1 MEKRLLNI
9 LKYVGIIGAT
19 ICSVAYIVVVLVL
32 IQGFKVESN
41 TQTVTFAL
49 VNAVVG
55 FIILTFL
62 KIQGE
67 SFAKSLPEN
76 KAISEAY
83 YDAETRDKKYH
94 SMKYFWITSTI
105 KDILT
110 KVLGVFASTFGI
122 IYIVI
127 IGSNDWNLLLLALVN
142 LLLFISF
149 GLLGLE
155 KSYEFYNTRMVPYMQ
170 HQLEM
175 RFNAQNRA
183 NSRVLDT
190 AANNNDGVDENANI
204 RANFKSNDEGDNLN
218 GNI

>member
-1 MEKRLLNI
+1 MEKRLINI
-9 LKYVGIIGAT
+9 LKYVGIIGAA

-32 IQGFKVESN
+32 IQGFKAEN
-41 TQTVTFAL
+41 TTQTLSFAL

-76 KAISEAY
+76 KAISDAY
-83 YDAETRDKKYH
+83 YEAETKDKKYH

-110 KVLGVFASTFGI
+110 KVVSVFISTFGI

-175 RFNAQNRA
+175 RCDAQNR
-183 NSRVLDT
+183 
-190 AANNNDGVDENANI
+190 E
-204 RANFKSNDEGDNLN
+204 NFKSNDEGVNN

>member
-9 LKYVGIIGAT
+9 LRYVGIIGAA

-32 IQGFKVESN
+32 IQGFKAEN
-41 TQTVTFAL
+41 TTQTVTFAL

-67 SFAKSLPEN
+67 SFAKNLPEN
-76 KAISEAY
+76 KLISEAY
-83 YDAETRDKKYH
+83 YAGETRDKKYH

-105 KDILT
+105 KDIMT
-110 KVLGVFASTFGI
+110 KVLSVFVSTFGI

-175 RFNAQNRA
+175 RCDAQKPRKNQF
-183 NSRVLDT
+183 SDIISY
-190 AANNNDGVDENANI
+190 NNDGVDENANI
-204 RANFKSNDEGDNLN
+204 RANFKSNDEGEDN

>member
-41 TQTVTFAL
+41 TQTITFAL

-76 KAISEAY
+76 QAISEAY
-83 YDAETRDKKYH
+83 YVGETKDKKYH

-175 RFNAQNRA
+175 RSDAQN
-183 NSRVLDT
+183 L
-190 AANNNDGVDENANI
+190 
-204 RANFKSNDEGDNLN
+204 KSNDEGENN

>member
-1 MEKRLLNI
+1 MEKRLLNL

-19 ICSVAYIVVVLVL
+19 ICSFAYIVVVLVL

-41 TQTVTFAL
+41 TQTITFAL

-83 YDAETRDKKYH
+83 YAGETKDKKYH

-127 IGSNDWNLLLLALVN
+127 VGSNDWNLLLLALVN

-175 RFNAQNRA
+175 RFEAQKELKDEF
-183 NSRVLDT
+183 SDITLY
-190 AANNNDGVDENANI
+190 NNNGLDENANI
-204 RANFKSNDEGDNLN
+204 HSNLKSNDEGENN

>member
-1 MEKRLLNI
+1 MEKRLINI

-41 TQTVTFAL
+41 TQTITFAL

-76 KAISEAY
+76 KAISDAY
-83 YDAETRDKKYH
+83 YESETRDKKYH

-127 IGSNDWNLLLLALVN
+127 VGSNDWNLLLLALVN

-190 AANNNDGVDENANI
+190 TANNNDGVNENANI
-204 RANFKSNDEGDNLN
+204 RANFKSNDEGEDN

>member
-32 IQGFKVESN
+32 IQGFKVEN
-41 TQTVTFAL
+41 TTQTVTFAL

-83 YDAETRDKKYH
+83 YAGETRDKKYH

-142 LLLFISF
+142 LLLCISF

-183 NSRVLDT
+183 NSRVLDIT
-190 AANNNDGVDENANI
+190 ANNNDGVDENANI
-204 RANFKSNDEGDNLN
+204 RANFKSNDEGEDN

>member
-9 LKYVGIIGAT
+9 LKYVGIIGAA

-32 IQGFKVESN
+32 IQGFKAEN
-41 TQTVTFAL
+41 TTQTVTFAL

-67 SFAKSLPEN
+67 SFAKNLPEN
-76 KAISEAY
+76 KVISDVY
-83 YDAETRDKKYH
+83 YESQTKDKKYH

-110 KVLGVFASTFGI
+110 KVLSVFISTFGI

-155 KSYEFYNTRMVPYMQ
+155 KSYEFYNTRMIPYMQ

-175 RFNAQNRA
+175 RCDAQNH
-183 NSRVLDT
+183 
-190 AANNNDGVDENANI
+190 
-204 RANFKSNDEGDNLN
+204 ANFKSNDEGENN

>member
-9 LKYVGIIGAT
+9 LRYVGIIGAT

-41 TQTVTFAL
+41 TQTITFAL
-49 VNAVVG
+49 VNAIVG

-76 KAISEAY
+76 KAISDAY
-83 YDAETRDKKYH
+83 YARETKDKKYH

-110 KVLGVFASTFGI
+110 KVLGVFMSTFGI

-155 KSYEFYNTRMVPYMQ
+155 KSYDFYNTRMVPYMQ

-175 RFNAQNRA
+175 RSDAQNR
-183 NSRVLDT
+183 
-190 AANNNDGVDENANI
+190 E
-204 RANFKSNDEGDNLN
+204 NFKSNDEGVNN

>member
-1 MEKRLLNI
+1 MEKRLINI
-9 LKYVGIIGAT
+9 LKYVGIIGAA

-67 SFAKSLPEN
+67 SFAKNLPEN
-76 KAISEAY
+76 KVISDVY
-83 YDAETRDKKYH
+83 YETQTRDKKYH

-110 KVLGVFASTFGI
+110 KVLGVFISTFGI

-127 IGSNDWNLLLLALVN
+127 IGSNDWNLLLLAFVN

-155 KSYEFYNTRMVPYMQ
+155 KSYEFYNTRMIPYMQ

-175 RFNAQNRA
+175 RCDAQN
-183 NSRVLDT
+183 
-190 AANNNDGVDENANI
+190 
-204 RANFKSNDEGDNLN
+204 RANFKSNDEGEDN

>member
-9 LKYVGIIGAT
+9 LKYVGIIGAA

-32 IQGFKVESN
+32 IQGFKAEN
-41 TQTVTFAL
+41 TTQTLSFAL

-76 KAISEAY
+76 KAISDLY
-83 YDAETRDKKYH
+83 YESQTKDKKYH
-94 SMKYFWITSTI
+94 SMKYFWVTSTI

-175 RFNAQNRA
+175 RCDAQNH
-183 NSRVLDT
+183 
-190 AANNNDGVDENANI
+190 
-204 RANFKSNDEGDNLN
+204 ANFKSNDEGENN

>member
-32 IQGFKVESN
+32 IQGFKVEN
-41 TQTVTFAL
+41 TTQTVTFAL

-83 YDAETRDKKYH
+83 YAGETRDKKYH

-183 NSRVLDT
+183 NSRVLDIT
-190 AANNNDGVDENANI
+190 ANNNDGVDENANI
-204 RANFKSNDEGDNLN
+204 RANFKSNDEGEDN

>member
-1 MEKRLLNI
+1 MEKRLINI
-9 LKYVGIIGAT
+9 LKYVGIIGAA

-32 IQGFKVESN
+32 IQGFKAEN
-41 TQTVTFAL
+41 TTQTLSFAL

-76 KAISEAY
+76 KAISDAY
-83 YDAETRDKKYH
+83 YEAETKDKKYH

-110 KVLGVFASTFGI
+110 KVVSVFISTFGI

-175 RFNAQNRA
+175 RCDAQN
-183 NSRVLDT
+183 S
-190 AANNNDGVDENANI
+190 E
-204 RANFKSNDEGDNLN
+204 NFKSNDEGVNN
-218 GNI
+218 GKVKWYPIWCKAS

>member
-1 MEKRLLNI
+1 MEKRLINI

-41 TQTVTFAL
+41 TQTITFAL

-76 KAISEAY
+76 KAISDAY
-83 YDAETRDKKYH
+83 YESETRDKKYH

-190 AANNNDGVDENANI
+190 TANNNDGVNENANI
-204 RANFKSNDEGDNLN
+204 RANFKSNDEGEDN

>member
-1 MEKRLLNI
+1 MEKRLINI
-9 LKYVGIIGAT
+9 LKYVGIIGAA

-32 IQGFKVESN
+32 IQGFKAEN
-41 TQTVTFAL
+41 TTQTLSFAL

-76 KAISEAY
+76 KLISEAY
-83 YDAETRDKKYH
+83 YATQTRDKKYH

-110 KVLGVFASTFGI
+110 KVLSVFVSTFGI

-155 KSYEFYNTRMVPYMQ
+155 KSYEFYNTRMIPYMQ

-175 RFNAQNRA
+175 RCDAQNH
-183 NSRVLDT
+183 
-190 AANNNDGVDENANI
+190 
-204 RANFKSNDEGDNLN
+204 ANFKSNDEGEDN

>member
-9 LKYVGIIGAT
+9 LKYVGIIGAA

-32 IQGFKVESN
+32 IQGFKAEN
-41 TQTVTFAL
+41 TTQTVTFAL

-67 SFAKSLPEN
+67 SFAKNLPEN
-76 KAISEAY
+76 KVISDLY
-83 YDAETRDKKYH
+83 YASQTKDKKYH

-110 KVLGVFASTFGI
+110 KVLSVFISTFGI

-142 LLLFISF
+142 LLLLISF

-155 KSYEFYNTRMVPYMQ
+155 RSYEFYNTRMIPYMQ

-175 RFNAQNRA
+175 RSDAQNR
-183 NSRVLDT
+183 
-190 AANNNDGVDENANI
+190 E
-204 RANFKSNDEGDNLN
+204 NFKSNDEGVNN

>member
-9 LKYVGIIGAT
+9 LKYAGIIGAA

-32 IQGFKVESN
+32 IQGFKAESN
-41 TQTVTFAL
+41 TQTLTFAL

-67 SFAKSLPEN
+67 SFAKNLPEN
-76 KAISEAY
+76 KLISDAY
-83 YDAETRDKKYH
+83 YESQTSDKKYR

-105 KDILT
+105 RDILT

-127 IGSNDWNLLLLALVN
+127 VGSNDWNLLLLAFVN

-155 KSYEFYNTRMVPYMQ
+155 KSYEFYNTRMIPYMQ
-170 HQLEM
+170 HQLDM
-175 RFNAQNRA
+175 RFNAQKPRKNQFLNNA
-183 NSRVLDT
+183 SY
-190 AANNNDGVDENANI
+190 NNDGVNENANI
-204 RANFKSNDEGDNLN
+204 RANFKSNDEGEND

>member
-41 TQTVTFAL
+41 TQTITFAL

-190 AANNNDGVDENANI
+190 TANNNDGVDENANI

>member
-32 IQGFKVESN
+32 IQGFKAEN
-41 TQTVTFAL
+41 TTQTVTFAL

-67 SFAKSLPEN
+67 SFAKNLPEN
-76 KAISEAY
+76 KVISDVY
-83 YDAETRDKKYH
+83 YESQTRDKKYH

-110 KVLGVFASTFGI
+110 KVVSVFISTFGI

-155 KSYEFYNTRMVPYMQ
+155 KSYEFYNTRMIPYMQ

-175 RFNAQNRA
+175 RYDAQKPRKNQF
-183 NSRVLDT
+183 SDIT
-190 AANNNDGVDENANI
+190 SDNNDGVDENANI
-204 RANFKSNDEGDNLN
+204 RANFKSNDEGEDN

>member
-1 MEKRLLNI
+1 MEKRLINI
-9 LKYVGIIGAT
+9 LKYVGIIGAA

-32 IQGFKVESN
+32 IQGFKAEN
-41 TQTVTFAL
+41 TTQTVTFAL

-76 KAISEAY
+76 KVISDAY
-83 YDAETRDKKYH
+83 YEAETRDKKYR

-105 KDILT
+105 KDIAT
-110 KVLGVFASTFGI
+110 KVLSVFASTFGI

-175 RFNAQNRA
+175 RCDAQNR
-183 NSRVLDT
+183 
-190 AANNNDGVDENANI
+190 E
-204 RANFKSNDEGDNLN
+204 NFKSNDEGVNN

>member
-1 MEKRLLNI
+1 MEKRLINI
-9 LKYVGIIGAT
+9 LKYVGIIGAA

-32 IQGFKVESN
+32 IQGFKAEN
-41 TQTVTFAL
+41 TTQTVTFAL

-83 YDAETRDKKYH
+83 YASETKDKKYH

-110 KVLGVFASTFGI
+110 KVLSVFASTFGI

-127 IGSNDWNLLLLALVN
+127 VGSNDWNLLLLALVN

-155 KSYEFYNTRMVPYMQ
+155 KSYEFYNTRMIPYMQ

-175 RFNAQNRA
+175 RSDAQNR
-183 NSRVLDT
+183 
-190 AANNNDGVDENANI
+190 E
-204 RANFKSNDEGDNLN
+204 NFKSNDEGVNN

>member
-1 MEKRLLNI
+1 MEKRLINI
-9 LKYVGIIGAT
+9 LKYVGIIGAA

-32 IQGFKVESN
+32 IQGFKAEN
-41 TQTVTFAL
+41 TTQTVSFAL

-76 KAISEAY
+76 KAISDAY
-83 YDAETRDKKYH
+83 YAAQTKDKKYH

-110 KVLGVFASTFGI
+110 KVLSVFASTFGI

-127 IGSNDWNLLLLALVN
+127 VGSNDWNLLLLALVN

-155 KSYEFYNTRMVPYMQ
+155 KSYEFYNTRMIPYMQ

-175 RFNAQNRA
+175 RSDAQNR
-183 NSRVLDT
+183 
-190 AANNNDGVDENANI
+190 E
-204 RANFKSNDEGDNLN
+204 NFKSNDEGVNN

>member
-32 IQGFKVESN
+32 IQGFKVEN
-41 TQTVTFAL
+41 TTQTVTFAL

-83 YDAETRDKKYH
+83 YAGETRDKKYR

-175 RFNAQNRA
+175 RSDAQN
-183 NSRVLDT
+183 
-190 AANNNDGVDENANI
+190 
-204 RANFKSNDEGDNLN
+204 RANFKSNDEGEDN

>member
-9 LKYVGIIGAT
+9 LRYVGIIGAA

-32 IQGFKVESN
+32 IQGFKAEN
-41 TQTVTFAL
+41 TTQTVTFAL

-67 SFAKSLPEN
+67 SFAKNLPEN
-76 KAISEAY
+76 KVISDVY
-83 YDAETRDKKYH
+83 YETQTKDKKYH

-105 KDILT
+105 KDIAT
-110 KVLGVFASTFGI
+110 KVLSVFASTFGI

-175 RFNAQNRA
+175 RSDAQKR
-183 NSRVLDT
+183 
-190 AANNNDGVDENANI
+190 E
-204 RANFKSNDEGDNLN
+204 NFKSNDEGENN

>member
-9 LKYVGIIGAT
+9 LKYVGIIGAA

-32 IQGFKVESN
+32 IQGFKAEN
-41 TQTVTFAL
+41 TTQTVTFAL

-67 SFAKSLPEN
+67 SFAKNLPEN
-76 KAISEAY
+76 KVISDLY
-83 YDAETRDKKYH
+83 YASQTRDKKYH

-110 KVLGVFASTFGI
+110 KVLSVFVSTFGV

-142 LLLFISF
+142 LLLLISF

-155 KSYEFYNTRMVPYMQ
+155 KSYEFYNTRMIPYMQ

-175 RFNAQNRA
+175 RLDAQN
-183 NSRVLDT
+183 L
-190 AANNNDGVDENANI
+190 
-204 RANFKSNDEGDNLN
+204 KSNDEGEDN

>member
-1 MEKRLLNI
+1 MEKRLLSI

-41 TQTVTFAL
+41 TQTITFAL
-49 VNAVVG
+49 VNAIVG

-67 SFAKSLPEN
+67 SFAKSLHEN
-76 KAISEAY
+76 KTISDSY
-83 YDAETRDKKYH
+83 YAGETKDKKYH

-155 KSYEFYNTRMVPYMQ
+155 KSYDFYNTRMVPYMQ

-175 RFNAQNRA
+175 RFDAQNTRK
-183 NSRVLDT
+183 NQFSDVT
-190 AANNNDGVDENANI
+190 PHNNDGVDENANI
-204 RANFKSNDEGDNLN
+204 RANFKSNDEGENN

>member
-41 TQTVTFAL
+41 TQTITFAL

-83 YDAETRDKKYH
+83 YEAETRDKKYH

-105 KDILT
+105 KDIMT

-183 NSRVLDT
+183 NSRVLET
-190 AANNNDGVDENANI
+190 TANNNDGVDENANI

>member
-9 LKYVGIIGAT
+9 LKYAGIIGAA

-32 IQGFKVESN
+32 IQGFKAESN
-41 TQTVTFAL
+41 TQTLTFAL

-67 SFAKSLPEN
+67 SFAKNLPEN
-76 KAISEAY
+76 KLISDAY
-83 YDAETRDKKYH
+83 YESQTSDKKYR

-105 KDILT
+105 RDILT

-127 IGSNDWNLLLLALVN
+127 VGSNDWNLLLLAFVN

-155 KSYEFYNTRMVPYMQ
+155 KSYEFYNTRMIPYMQ
-170 HQLEM
+170 HQLDM
-175 RFNAQNRA
+175 RFEAQKPRKNQFLNNA
-183 NSRVLDT
+183 SY
-190 AANNNDGVDENANI
+190 NNDGVNENANI
-204 RANFKSNDEGDNLN
+204 RANFKSNDEGEND

>member
-1 MEKRLLNI
+1 MEKRLINI
-9 LKYVGIIGAT
+9 LKYVGIIGAA

-41 TQTVTFAL
+41 TQTITFAL

-76 KAISEAY
+76 KAISDAY
-83 YDAETRDKKYH
+83 YEAETRDKKYR

-110 KVLGVFASTFGI
+110 KVLGVFMSTFGI

-127 IGSNDWNLLLLALVN
+127 VGSNDWNLLLLAFVN

-183 NSRVLDT
+183 NSRVLDIT
-190 AANNNDGVDENANI
+190 ANNNDGVDENANI
-204 RANFKSNDEGDNLN
+204 RANFKSNDEGEDN